1 MSNIYITQGW
11 QKRGGEIALKNLL
24 TIDNTLSESIIL
36 NLGDRDFN
44 IKNIK
49 EIKINILK
57 SLNILS
63 LLNLYLF
70 LFKYNQKKY
79 KFYYVNGNIVKF
91 SFVLFFVNLLSDN
104 KVKLVVWEH
113 CLPHKHWD
121 VNNILKKSIIKYFYY
136 LLINMSYE
144 IIVPS
149 AIIKN
154 ELLPSKKS
162 IKIFNNPL
170 IVNTFPDCQIIPL
183 IREENINIIYVGAL
197 SLEKNPFLFL
207 EIISKAVSVN
217 SSVRGFLI
225 GNGDLKEQL
234 LTKIKELQLE
244 RVVSIIDWRE
254 NIHSIINRCSIVI
267 ITSKFETYCN
277 VIAESLALG
286 SVVFSTQ
293 WDGVKSIYEDK
304 IFYLSMDLDYDVKN
318 ILSSIN
324 TRKFCMMEKQIIVI

>member
-44 IKNIK
+44 IRNIK
-49 EIKINILK
+49 EFKINILK

-70 LFKYNQKKY
+70 LFKYNREKY

-121 VNNILKKSIIKYFYY
+121 VDNIFKKSIIKYFYN

-154 ELLPSKKS
+154 ELLPTKKS

-170 IVNTFPDCQIIPL
+170 IVNTFPDSLIIPL
-183 IREENINIIYVGAL
+183 IREDNINLIYVGAL
-197 SLEKNPFLFL
+197 SPEKNTFLFL
-207 EIISKAVSVN
+207 EIISKSVSVN

-318 ILSSIN
+318 ILASIN
-324 TRKFCMMEKQIIVI
+324 TRKFCMMEKRIITI